1 MIFTLIRI
9 ELLKIFRKW
18 RTYIGFIAI
27 GILVPLL
34 HLAMYLEGQNSI
46 DFVTRGLR
54 DSFLLVGNLLNG
66 YWISYLILNALTIH
80 IPFLITLVAG
90 DLLAGEATAGTY
102 RILVTRPV
110 SRMQIVTSKFLSGL
124 IYTSSLILF
133 LAVMSLVIGL
143 IIFGSG
149 ELIVAG
155 NQSIIIF
162 EKSDILWRF
171 LFAYGFAILSMTV
184 VCSLTILFSSLV
196 ENAIGP
202 IVSTMAVI
210 IIFIILSAFDVE
222 ILRDLRP
229 YLFTNYMLDWR
240 EFFNDPLDFA
250 EITKSVLVLM
260 WAYNTYSSTATS
272 FIFHKKDILS

>member
-1 MIFTLIRI
+1 MITTLVKI
-9 ELLKIFRKW
+9 ELLKIFKKW

-46 DFVTRGLR
+46 NYLTRGLR
-54 DSFLLVGNLLNG
+54 DSFILVGNLLNG
-66 YWISYLILNALTIH
+66 YWISFLILNALTIH

-110 SRMQIVTSKFLSGL
+110 SRMQIVTSKYLAGL
-124 IYTSSLILF
+124 IYTGSLIF
-133 LAVMSLVIGL
+133 WLAFMSLVVGL
-143 IIFGSG
+143 IIFGGG

-155 NQSIIIF
+155 SQAIIIF

-171 LFAYGFAILSMTV
+171 FLAYGFAILSMSV
-184 VCSLTILFSSLV
+184 VCSLAMLFSSLV

-210 IIFIILSAFDVE
+210 IIFIILSAFDVA
-222 ILRDLRP
+222 ILRDIKP
-229 YLFTNYMLDWR
+229 YLFTNYMMKWR
-240 EFFNDPLDFA
+240 EFFNNPLDTF
-250 EITKSVLVLM
+250 EIIKSVLVLS
-260 WAYNTYSSTATS
+260 AHIVVFNIATTY
-272 FIFHKKDILS
+272 IFLKKDILS

>member
-1 MIFTLIRI
+1 MILTLISI

-27 GILVPLL
+27 GVLVPLL
-34 HLAMYLEGQNSI
+34 HLAMFLEGQKSL
-46 DFVTRGLR
+46 DFITRGLR

-66 YWISYLILNALTIH
+66 YWISYIILNALTIH
-80 IPFLITLVAG
+80 IPFLITLVAA

-102 RILVTRPV
+102 RLLITRPV
-110 SRMQIVTSKFLSGL
+110 SRMQIVTSKFLAGF
-124 IYTSSLILF
+124 IYTSTLILF
-133 LAVMSLVIGL
+133 LAFMSLVLGL

-149 ELIVAG
+149 ELIVIG

-162 EKSDILWRF
+162 EKSDVLWRF
-171 LFAYGFAILSMTV
+171 ILAYGFAILSMTV
-184 VCSLTILFSSLV
+184 VCSLAMLFSSLV

-222 ILRDLRP
+222 ILREMRP
-229 YLFTNYMLDWR
+229 YLFTNYMMDWR
-240 EFFNDPLDFA
+240 EFFDDPLDYL
-250 EITKSVLVLM
+250 EITKSVLVLIGHITVFF
-260 WAYNTYSSTATS
+260 AATS
-272 FIFHKKDILS
+272 YIFRNKDILS

>member
-34 HLAMYLEGQNSI
+34 HLAMYLEGQKSLE
-46 DFVTRGLR
+46 FMTRGLR
-54 DSFLLVGNLLNG
+54 DSFILVGNLLNG

-80 IPFLITLVAG
+80 IPFLITLVAA

-110 SRMQIVTSKFLSGL
+110 SRMQIVTSKFLSGI

-133 LAVMSLVIGL
+133 LAFMSLVVGL

-149 ELIVAG
+149 ELIVTG
-155 NQSIIIF
+155 NQSIIVF

-171 LFAYGFAILSMTV
+171 FLAYGFAILSMTV
-184 VCSLTILFSSLV
+184 VCSLAIFFSSLV

-202 IVSTMAVI
+202 IVSTMAII

-222 ILRDLRP
+222 ILREIRP
-229 YLFTNYMLDWR
+229 YLFTSYMLDWR
-240 EFFNDPLDFA
+240 EFFNDPIDLA
-250 EITKSVLVLM
+250 EIVKSVLVL
-260 WAYNTYSSTATS
+260 SGHIVIFFVATS
-272 FIFHKKDILS
+272 IIFHKKDILS

>member
-1 MIFTLIRI
+1 
-9 ELLKIFRKW
+9 
-18 RTYIGFIAI
+18 
-27 GILVPLL
+27 
-34 HLAMYLEGQNSI
+34 MYLEGQNSI

-54 DSFLLVGNLLNG
+54 DSFILVGNLLNG
-66 YWISYLILNALTIH
+66 YWISYIILNALTIH

-102 RILVTRPV
+102 RILLTRPI

-133 LAVMSLVIGL
+133 LAFMSLAVGL

-149 ELIVAG
+149 ELIVSG
-155 NQSIIIF
+155 DQSIIIF

-171 LFAYGFAILSMTV
+171 FLAYGFAILSMTV
-184 VCSLTILFSSLV
+184 VCSLAMFFSSLV

-202 IVSTMAVI
+202 IVATMAVI

-222 ILRDLRP
+222 ILRDIRP
-229 YLFTNYMLDWR
+229 YLFTTYILDWR
-240 EFFNDPLDFA
+240 EFFDDPLDLA
-250 EITKSVLVLM
+250 EITKSVLVLGGHIIIFF
-260 WAYNTYSSTATS
+260 TATS
-272 FIFHKKDILS
+272 FIFNKKDILS

>member
-34 HLAMYLEGQNSI
+34 HLAMYLEGQKSLEFI
-46 DFVTRGLR
+46 TRGLR
-54 DSFLLVGNLLNG
+54 DSFILVGNLLNG
-66 YWISYLILNALTIH
+66 YWISYIILNALTIH

-102 RILVTRPV
+102 RILVTRPI

-133 LAVMSLVIGL
+133 LEFMSLAVGL
-143 IIFGSG
+143 VIFGSG
-149 ELIVAG
+149 ELIVTGDQA
-155 NQSIIIF
+155 IIIF

-171 LFAYGFAILSMTV
+171 FLAYGFAILSMMV
-184 VCSLTILFSSLV
+184 VCSLAMLFSSLV

-202 IVSTMAVI
+202 IVATMAVI

-222 ILRDLRP
+222 IPDGFPLHENSTPTLP
-229 YLFTNYMLDWR
+229 VLAWVKSSLTSMVSNLF
-240 EFFNDPLDFA
+240 
-250 EITKSVLVLM
+250 
-260 WAYNTYSSTATS
+260 
-272 FIFHKKDILS
+272 

>member
-1 MIFTLIRI
+1 MIFTLVRI

-46 DFVTRGLR
+46 DFVTRGLK
-54 DSFLLVGNLLNG
+54 DSFILVGNLLNG
-66 YWISYLILNALTIH
+66 YWISYIILNALSIH
-80 IPFLITLVAG
+80 IPFLITLVAA

-102 RILVTRPV
+102 RILVTRPI
-110 SRMQIVTSKFLSGL
+110 SRMQIVTSKFLAGM

-133 LAVMSLVIGL
+133 LAIMSLVVGL

-149 ELIVAG
+149 ELIVTG
-155 NQSIIIF
+155 SQSIIIL

-171 LFAYGFAILSMTV
+171 LLAYGFAILSMTV
-184 VCSLTILFSSLV
+184 VCSLAILFSSLV

-210 IIFIILSAFDVE
+210 IIFIILSAFNVE
-222 ILRDLRP
+222 ILRELRP
-229 YLFTNYMLDWR
+229 YLFTSYMLNWR
-240 EFFNDPLDFA
+240 EFFNDPMDLAD
-250 EITKSVLVLM
+250 ITTAVSVLTGHIIVFF
-260 WAYNTYSSTATS
+260 TTTS
-272 FIFHKKDILS
+272 FIFQKKDILS

>member
-18 RTYIGFIAI
+18 RSYIGFIAI

-54 DSFLLVGNLLNG
+54 DSFILVGNLLNG

-80 IPFLITLVAG
+80 IPFLIALVAG

-110 SRMQIVTSKFLSGL
+110 SRMQIVTSKFLAGV
-124 IYTSSLILF
+124 IYTGSLIF
-133 LAVMSLVIGL
+133 WLAIMSIVVGL

-149 ELIVAG
+149 ELIVTG

-162 EKSDILWRF
+162 EQSDILWRF
-171 LFAYGFAILSMTV
+171 LLAYGFAILSMTV

-222 ILRDLRP
+222 ILRDIKP

-250 EITKSVLVLM
+250 EITKSVLVLSGHIILLF
-260 WAYNTYSSTATS
+260 AATS